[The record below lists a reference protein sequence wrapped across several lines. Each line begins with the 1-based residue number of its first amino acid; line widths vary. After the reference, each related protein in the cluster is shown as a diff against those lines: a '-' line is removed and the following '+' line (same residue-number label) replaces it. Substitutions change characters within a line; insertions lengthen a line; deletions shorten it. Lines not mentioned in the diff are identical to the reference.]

1 MYVWDRKEQHK
12 EEIPE
17 LAKKLQHYD
26 PEVSLAVRFTGDS
39 SAEGGDEGE
48 DGLDEFISSHGF
60 EYVDG
65 ERGRRIPT
73 GDVSSF
79 SDEDSAGAY
88 TCDLPRAGLA
98 LTTIRL

>member
-26 PEVSLAVRFTGDS
+26 PEVSLAVRFARDS
-39 SAEGGDEGE
+39 GSEGGDEGE

-88 TCDLPRAGLA
+88 TCDLPRTRLA
-98 LTTIRL
+98 LTTMCV